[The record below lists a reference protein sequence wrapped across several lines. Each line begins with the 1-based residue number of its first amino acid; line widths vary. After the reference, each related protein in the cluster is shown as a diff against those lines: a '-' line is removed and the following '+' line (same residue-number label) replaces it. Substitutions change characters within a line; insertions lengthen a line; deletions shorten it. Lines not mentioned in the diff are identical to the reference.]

1 MGANTNFDPTGEK
14 KARKKA
20 TFAGAIFYGFF
31 NTSLGVLLGFCV
43 LATTAAFE
51 YKAKPDPKTG
61 KIPPMPAGLFYWA
74 GASGGDFAGKEAQF
88 LAAAPGS
95 VTLADNELNSWSA
108 SVFKFVQPK
117 PKTPAAPP
125 PANGAKPP
133 GTTSEGAKMKDE
145 AKAAEADLKD
155 FGLTPNSPNFHIFH
169 DPAAPANVPV
179 CFQIAVPMTITLLGV
194 DIPTVY
200 QARGTFVPGPSG
212 PQFQPY
218 ASFFGSARIP
228 AEAGLAKMMFDS
240 IASKFAASDP
250 AKKYA
255 DAWAKYASAMVQDGG
270 LALAA
275 K

>member
-1 MGANTNFDPTGEK
+1 MGNTNFDPTGEK

-20 TFAGAIFYGFF
+20 TFGGAIFYGFF

-43 LATTAAFE
+43 LATTAPFE
-51 YKAKPDPKTG
+51 YKAKADAKTG
-61 KIPPMPAGLFYWA
+61 KVPPLPAGLYYWA
-74 GASGGDFAGKEAQF
+74 GSPGGDFMSKESQF

-95 VTLADNELNSWSA
+95 FTVADSELNAWSG

-117 PKTPAAPP
+117 PKTPAATP

-133 GTTSEGAKMKDE
+133 VATSETSKMKDE
-145 AKAAEADLKD
+145 AKEAEADLKS
-155 FGLTPNSPNFHIFH
+155 FGLTPNSPNFHVFH
-169 DPAAPANVPV
+169 DPAAPADVLFS
-179 CFQIAVPMTITLLGV
+179 FQIAVPMTITLLGV

-200 QARGTFVPGPSG
+200 QARGTFVPGPQG

-218 ASFFGSARIP
+218 ASFFGNARIP
-228 AEAGLAKMMFDS
+228 AEAGLAKMMFNS

-250 AKKYA
+250 AKKYS
-255 DAWAKYASAMVQDGG
+255 DVWVKFSSATVQDGG
-270 LALAA
+270 LALTV